1 MRKKLTLL
9 AVVAALVAAVP
20 VFVGDGVAAAATA
33 PGDATVTFVQG
44 LPASPVVDV
53 YIGGTEVLAGLTFGT
68 VSAPLSVAPG
78 TYSVAIKAGSYTLVS
93 ATETFAA
100 DENATITA
108 NLDTTGGSDLN
119 FFQNPTAPVAAGDAS
134 VLVRHAA
141 NVGDVDVYLGSDQV
155 VSGLANATSAGP
167 LTVPAGAVQVSVT
180 TSPSTSPSPALIGP
194 VSLTLDPGDVY
205 IVYAIGDSTTSPS
218 TLTAV
223 VQHYTVGQ
231 TRVGGGYRLASANGQ
246 VACFGGEQCLGNL
259 TGLHLNAPV
268 VGIASTADGRGYWLV
283 ASDGGVFS
291 FGDATFH
298 GSAGN
303 IHLNAPVVGIVPTAD
318 DAGYWLVASDGG
330 VFSFGDAHFYGS
342 TGSLHLNAPVA
353 GIATTTTGDGYWLVA
368 RDGGVFSFGN
378 AIFHGSLGGRHLNAP
393 VVGIT
398 STPDGGGYTLV
409 ASDGGVFTFGDATF
423 HGSTGSLH
431 LNAPVVGITSTP
443 DGGGYSLGAADGG
456 VFSFGNSTFY
466 GSSGGQHQ
474 SSAVVGIAS

>member
-1 MRKKLTLL
+1 MRKNLTLL
-9 AVVAALVAAVP
+9 GVAAALVAAVP
-20 VFVGDGVAAAATA
+20 GLVWGGVSAAATA
-33 PGDATVTFVQG
+33 PGDATVTIVQG

-53 YIGGTEVLAGLTFGT
+53 YIGGTEVVAGLKFGT
-68 VSAPLSVAPG
+68 VSPPLSVAPG
-78 TYSVAIKAGSYTLVS
+78 TYPVAIKAGSFTLVS
-93 ATETFAA
+93 AIETFSS

-119 FFQNPTAPVAAGDAS
+119 FYQNPTAPTAAGSAA
-134 VLVRHAA
+134 VLVRHTA
-141 NVGDVDVYLGSDQV
+141 NVGAVDVYLGSDQV
-155 VSGLANATSAGP
+155 ASGLTNATSAGP
-167 LTVPAGAVQVSVT
+167 VAVPAGTVQVSVT

-194 VSLTLDPGDVY
+194 VGLSLHPGDVY
-205 IVYAIGDSTTSPS
+205 IAYAIGDSTASPS

-223 VQHYTVGQ
+223 VQSYAVGQ
-231 TRVGGGYRLASANGQ
+231 TKVGGGYRLTSANGQ

-268 VGIASTADGRGYWLV
+268 VGIASTPDGGGYWLV

-291 FGDATFH
+291 FGDAHFY

-342 TGSLHLNAPVA
+342 TGSLHLNAPVV
-353 GIATTTTGDGYWLVA
+353 GIATTTTGNGYWLVA
-368 RDGGVFSFGN
+368 KDGGVFSFGN
-378 AIFHGSLGGRHLNAP
+378 ATFYGSLGGRHLNAP
-393 VVGIT
+393 VVGIA
-398 STPDGGGYTLV
+398 STPDGGGYSLV

-431 LNAPVVGITSTP
+431 LNAPVVGMASTP
-443 DGGGYSLGAADGG
+443 DGGGYWLGAADGG